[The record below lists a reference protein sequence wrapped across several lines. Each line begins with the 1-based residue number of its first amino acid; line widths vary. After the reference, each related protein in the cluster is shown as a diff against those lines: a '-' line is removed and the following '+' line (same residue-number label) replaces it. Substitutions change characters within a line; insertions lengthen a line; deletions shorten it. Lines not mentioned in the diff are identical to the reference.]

1 MQNFKVLATILIL
14 TAAVSSFYGCKR
26 TINPALT
33 DQFVKAAYD
42 GEITKVKKLY
52 DEGADI
58 NAESKSNYGHTAL
71 TTSANSGKIEVVE
84 FLLKKGVDVNQK
96 NGMKSSALSSALTG
110 GKVEMVKLLI
120 SKGANVNESDGN
132 GNTHLKRLEQW
143 QKDYPTVTQWPELIE
158 ILKKAG
164 AK

>member
-1 MQNFKVLATILIL
+1 MQNLRLIATIFIL
-14 TAAVSSFYGCKR
+14 TIVVVSFNSCKR

-42 GEITKVKKLY
+42 GDIVKIQKLY

-58 NAESKSNYGHTAL
+58 NAESKGNYGHTAL
-71 TTSANSGKIEVVE
+71 TTSANSGKIVVVE
-84 FLLKKGVDVNQK
+84 FLLKKGADINQK
-96 NGMKSSALSSALTG
+96 NSMKSTALGTAITG
-110 GKVEMVKLLI
+110 GQVEVVKFLI
-120 SKGANVNESDGN
+120 AKGANVNEDDGY
-132 GNTHLKRLEQW
+132 GHTHITRLEQW
-143 QKDYPTVTQWPELIE
+143 QKDYPTVTKWPELIE